1 MSNLRT
7 CHTQFSNSFTVLPEE
22 SGVRLDK
29 FLQSKLSNLTRT
41 RIQSLIKENN
51 VSVNGK
57 ASGESSYKVKSDDK
71 IEVTIPLPK
80 ETSIPKADIKLN
92 VLYEDNHI
100 IVINKPAGITVHPG
114 AGTRDDTLV
123 NALLHHTSG
132 SLSGIGGVLRPG
144 IVHRLDRD
152 TSGLMVVAKT
162 DQAHQHLAKQL
173 GSRALKRIY
182 HAIVWGVPKPPNG
195 TITANIG
202 RSPINRKRMAV
213 MRNGGK
219 SAITHYALLKILA
232 SGALSLVE
240 CRLETG
246 RTHQIRVHMSH
257 IGHSLVGDKIY
268 GNNKRK
274 SINISSPIVKN
285 FPRQALHAISIGFYH
300 PESEEYLEFTSEYSH
315 DFKEL
320 LEKI

>member
-1 MSNLRT
+1 MN
-7 CHTQFSNSFTVLPEE
+7 NFTVLPEE
-22 SGVRLDK
+22 SGERLDK
-29 FLQSKLSNLTRT
+29 YIQSRLSNLTRT

-57 ASGESSYKVKSDDK
+57 TNVEASYKIKVDDR
-71 IEVTIPLPK
+71 IIITIPSPK
-80 ETSIPKADIKLN
+80 ETSIPKADIKLDI
-92 VLYEDNHI
+92 LFEDKHI
-100 IVINKPAGITVHPG
+100 IVINKQAGITVHPG

-132 SLSGIGGVLRPG
+132 TLSGIGGVLRPG

-173 GSRALKRIY
+173 NSRSLKRVY
-182 HAIVWGVPKPPNG
+182 HAIVWGVPKPTRGSIN
-195 TITANIG
+195 ANIG
-202 RSPINRKRMAV
+202 RSPINRKRMAA
-213 MRNGGK
+213 MRTGGK
-219 SAITHYALLKILA
+219 NATTHYSLIKILA
-232 SGALSLVE
+232 NGALSLVE

-257 IGHSLVGDKIY
+257 IGHSLVGDKTY

-274 SINISSPIVKN
+274 SASILSTIVQN

-300 PESEEYLEFTSEYSH
+300 PESEEYLEFTSEYTQ
-315 DFKEL
+315 DIKEL
-320 LEKI
+320 LEKT